1 MIFKDIERQIHPQRV
16 INRVVFDLDLLLKQG
31 ADVAENCGISVLTQ
45 QAGHARKSNNS
56 RYLKLEIQ
64 FCYSF
69 SDYCLSLLKVACF
82 YLVVCLRATGPLL
95 KTLLGLL
102 SLNHGLKV
110 EIFVKLYRF
119 ESNNFVHKI

>member
-16 INRVVFDLDLLLKQG
+16 INRVVFDLDLLLKQA

-69 SDYCLSLLKVACF
+69 SDYCLSLLKVVCF